1 MTSHLQALLNRI
13 KELDE
18 KRTPGEWRKGR
29 NDMDSFHLN
38 GVQFASVYTGDSV
51 AETAV
56 IRAEVVNCHENAQ
69 FIATL
74 ANECAKLV
82 KIVETLHKGCEQT
95 CECEFG
101 QKLCDDGIP
110 RVTVIQEC
118 VACESLK
125 QAEKIAD
132 GSGND

>member
-1 MTSHLQALLNRI
+1 MTALQTLLEKI
-13 KELDE
+13 KSLDE
-18 KRTPGEWRKGR
+18 KRTPGKWLVGPVLKQ
-29 NDMDSFHLN
+29 D
-38 GVQFASVYTGDSV
+38 GDDYIYV
-51 AETAV
+51 E
-56 IRAEVVNCHENAQ
+56 NENAVPIGREALFEPCGLGSSLTKQ
-69 FIATL
+69 LTNPEFITTL

-110 RVTVIQEC
+110 RATVIQEC

-125 QAEKIAD
+125 QAEEIAK
-132 GSGND
+132 S